1 MSTHPVLERLLQLK
15 QGVVALE
22 DLDFA
27 AGSVSDKGPE
37 LFVRP
42 GEEGW
47 DDEED
52 EEEMAE
58 LLASKRELMARMN
71 EASGMGLPE
80 GEDEDMEDD
89 NELWH
94 TAGLEDGELSGLLAD
109 VEGTKS
115 ERKRTRGKK
124 GKKSKK
130 SQAAPID
137 LDSDSDEPTAAA
149 GFTPIAE
156 PSFVS
161 SKKGKKAKAPK
172 RGTIDDV
179 YGDAGELDEADA
191 EDKERRKRSLR
202 FHTSKIAATAARR
215 SAAKNR
221 RLGGDDDIPYRDRQ
235 AARDA
240 ALRKNA
246 PKGTGGEDLD
256 GSEWTDA
263 ERKRAREVRDE
274 AEAAD
279 EGDDGYYD
287 LVKRRKT
294 ERDEQKRDAHEA
306 YREAK
311 FAAFEDETTDGPR
324 TITRAIEKNRGLT
337 PRRNKAGRNPRVK
350 KKLAFEKAK
359 QKVSSQR
366 AVYKGGQGALGG
378 QYSGEKTGISTVA
391 KSRKF

>member
-1 MSTHPVLERLLQLK
+1 MTETLLTYATTLAFYIHLCALPASERPDMSTHPVLERLLQLK

-52 EEEMAE
+52 PEEMAQ

-71 EASGMGLPE
+71 EASGMGLPSD
-80 GEDEDMEDD
+80 EDEIDEEEDA
-89 NELWH
+89 NQLWH
-94 TAGLEDGELSGLLAD
+94 TAGLEDGELSALLQDAQ
-109 VEGTKS
+109 EQGQ
-115 ERKRTRGKK
+115 RKRTRGKK
-124 GKKSKK
+124 GKKGKK
-130 SQAAPID
+130 APVPISP
-137 LDSDSDEPTAAA
+137 SDSEESDDETPAAS
-149 GFTPIAE
+149 FTPIAE
-156 PSFVS
+156 PSFIS
-161 SKKGKKAKAPK
+161 SKKSKKSKSAKVPK
-172 RGTIDDV
+172 SGAIEDV
-179 YGDAGELDEADA
+179 YGDADELDLADA
-191 EDKERRKRSLR
+191 ADKERRKRSLR

-215 SAAKNR
+215 TAAKNR

-256 GSEWTDA
+256 GGEWTDA
-263 ERKRAREVRDE
+263 DRKRAREVRDE
-274 AEAAD
+274 VAD
-279 EGDDGYYD
+279 EDDDGYYD

-294 ERDEQKRDAHEA
+294 EKEDAKRDAHEA

-311 FAAFEDETTDGPR
+311 
-324 TITRAIEKNRGLT
+324 L
-337 PRRNKAGRNPRVK
+337 
-350 KKLAFEKAK
+350 
-359 QKVSSQR
+359 
-366 AVYKGGQGALGG
+366 
-378 QYSGEKTGISTVA
+378 
-391 KSRKF
+391 